1 LKIDLWVLFKGILM
15 GAADIVPGVS
25 GGTVAF
31 ITGIYERLL
40 QALKAILPAFI
51 DLVKSRQWVVFW
63 QTVDGAFLLTLFSGI
78 LISVV
83 SLAKIITYLLL
94 HHPIP
99 LWAAFFGLI
108 LASVYII
115 GREITQWSFKLLV
128 FALLGLVIAL
138 FITHLTPAGLEANK
152 LTAFLSGVLAICAM
166 VLPGISG
173 SFILVILGTYSF
185 ILMAIKEFDF
195 IVLGVFVSGCL
206 VGLLSI
212 ANILVWAFSRY
223 KNLTLAVL
231 TGFMV
236 GALSKVWPW
245 KSVLSFR
252 EDRHGQLVPL
262 LEENILPDTYE
273 ILTGLSSQFMLA
285 ILCAASAAILV
296 ISLAHFAGD
305 DEK

>member
-1 LKIDLWVLFKGILM
+1 M